1 MSKFTLTDFPL
12 IERYND
18 DFYHPHLCS
27 MDDGGGSGGTS
38 TTVQNIP
45 DELKPLASAYTSKA
59 ISLGNEVYNP
69 YQGQRFADLN
79 PAQNTGLSMTM
90 NRALSGSPTISNAE
104 NSLNQMIGGQT
115 NPYLDAMYN
124 QAAGKV
130 ASSVN
135 QNFAN
140 AGRYGSGAH
149 TGALTEGLGNMATQ
163 LYGGAYENDM
173 GRRMQ
178 AIGMAP
184 QFGNL
189 AYQDASQML
198 NAGQILQDEAQ
209 KGLDY
214 GYLQYQEEEN
224 LPYKQLAAMSGVFGS
239 NLGGSS
245 TTTSNQD
252 SGGK

>member
-1 MSKFTLTDFPL
+1 MKK
-12 IERYND
+12 YNALLHGTPQAWD
-18 DFYHPHLCS
+18 IDRKPHG
-27 MDDGGGSGGTS
+27 GGGSGGGGTS

-45 DELKPLASAYTSKA
+45 DELKPLASAYTQKA
-59 ISLGNEVYNP
+59 MALSDQPWAP
-69 YQGQRFADLN
+69 YTGQRYEDLN
-79 PAQNTGLSMTM
+79 AAQNLGLGMTM
-90 NRALSGSPTISNAE
+90 DRALSGSPTIANAE
-104 NSLNQMIGGQT
+104 SGLNQMIAGQT

-163 LYGGAYENDM
+163 LYGGAYENDAA
-173 GRRMQ
+173 RRMQ

-198 NAGQILQDEAQ
+198 NAGQIMQDQEQQNRDFA
-209 KGLDY
+209 
-214 GYLQYQEEEN
+214 YQQFQEQQN
-224 LPYKQLAAMSGVFGS
+224 LPYKNLAAMSGVFGS

-245 TTTSNQD
+245 TTTSNQS